1 MISMKKWISHE
12 PIVRTVDPALIVSSV
27 TKILNFDLHNSTYQG
42 IIKIDRVFE
51 AELLGCCKANG
62 IVFWFEA
69 IFGDGVDQV

>member
-1 MISMKKWISHE
+1 MFSMKKWISHE
-12 PIVRTVDPALIVSSV
+12 PIVRTVDPSLIVSAV
-27 TKILNFDLHNSTYQG
+27 TKILTFDLRNVPYEG

-69 IFGDGVDQV
+69 MFGDGVEKV